1 MKTKLINVI
10 LSRYNN
16 GNIMGVAGGTCI
28 ILVSIIGFP
37 FQGGADTPVP
47 LLSGMHRVTDKSEGP
62 VFEQERHKDLGFPSN
77 TSLYRFEEH
86 LGNLVA
92 VETGP
97 IEAIG
102 KSTTPVW
109 PPRDKTSQQCTSLQ
123 AKVKVDDDLI
133 YFVSESE
140 GGSVIFPE
148 GLDIYTPDV
157 ASIVLE
163 LSIKG
168 PSQLRLYWRY
178 RSFPWA
184 EGVQQMVYS
193 FCDFPVKADGAMHRY
208 NVRLDNM
215 DGWKNVR
222 IVDGFQLSCD
232 VASSMTV
239 KRVEVR
245 NRVEYFPRAG
255 MGTQDYAINGEI
267 RQVVFMRTPAHARF
281 RLHLP
286 DRALFSTGLAAVQ
299 TDNPVSLTVT
309 VFSGRESEAIIQETD
324 IGPDT
329 WTDHQFDLAAFTEET
344 VEIELR
350 ATSEKPG
357 QIALW
362 SNPCVYRPSDAKIA
376 KKKPN
381 ILFYL
386 VDALRADRLESYGHN
401 QITAPAVAALA
412 QKGIR
417 FQQCYSQ
424 ETCTKPSVMTLY
436 TGIDSQAHG
445 CTCNTAPNY
454 KEELTYFST
463 QLRDIG
469 YATAAITQNAYGP
482 PVSTNQKSFGQIT
495 ELFDINDSVTEDTY
509 IAAASF
515 LEAHQDRPFYLYIHT
530 MECHEL
536 WTPHP
541 ESCPYIPQPPFD
553 QVYKDPEN
561 AYPPDRYDGSIR
573 YADYNFKR
581 VLDKVEELGL
591 MENTLIVFTSD
602 HGYALGER
610 GEWAHGKDPYLDQ
623 IHVPLIMHWPAGSMG
638 PAVIAEQVQVA
649 DIGVTLLDLVGVRV
663 PEVCQGT
670 SLLPLLRGDNQQF
683 LDRPICSYNGWNQ
696 CASVIRGNWKLFK
709 NNERGEQLYSIVGGV
724 QETEDVAAAHP
735 EITASLYQSL
745 KAHMRRNSQVAE
757 RIQEQPELGDEV
769 DIDPVKREI
778 LKSLGYLGD

>member
-47 LLSGMHRVTDKSEGP
+47 LLAAMHRVTDASEGT

-92 VETGP
+92 DETGP

-109 PPRDKTSQQCTSLQ
+109 PTLDKTSKQYEGLE
-123 AKVKVDDDLI
+123 ANVRVEDDLL
-133 YFVSESE
+133 YFVSEDE
-140 GGSVIFPE
+140 GGSVIFSE
-148 GLDIYTPDV
+148 ALGIYTPDV

-163 LSIKG
+163 LSITG
-168 PSQLRLYWRY
+168 ASQLRLYWRY
-178 RSFPWA
+178 RSFPWI
-184 EGVQQMVYS
+184 EEIQQMDHS
-193 FCDFPVKADGAMHRY
+193 FCDIPVTADGAMHTY

-215 DGWKNVR
+215 DAWKKGR
-222 IVDGFQLSCD
+222 MVDGLQLTCD
-232 VASSMTV
+232 TAANMII
-239 KRVEVR
+239 KGVEVR
-245 NRVEYFPRAG
+245 NRVEYFPREG
-255 MGTQDYAINGEI
+255 MGTQEYAINGEI
-267 RQVVFMRTPAHARF
+267 RRVVFMRTPAHVRF
-281 RLHLP
+281 CLQLP

-299 TDNPVSLTVT
+299 TDNPASFTVT
-309 VFSGRESEAIIQETD
+309 VFSGSKSEAILQETD
-324 IGPDT
+324 IGTDT
-329 WTDHQFDLAAFTEET
+329 WTDHQSDLAAFTEET

-362 SNPCVYRPSDAKIA
+362 SNPCVYRPSDAEIA

-386 VDALRADRLESYGHN
+386 VDALRADRLESYGHA

-417 FQQCYSQ
+417 FKQCFSQ

-445 CTCNTAPNY
+445 CTCNAAPNY
-454 KEELTYFST
+454 KEELMYFST

-482 PVSTNQKSFGQIT
+482 PVSTNQKSFGQLT

-515 LEAHQDRPFYLYIHT
+515 LETHQERPFYLYIHT

-541 ESCPYIPQPPFD
+541 ESCPYTVQAPFD

-561 AYPPDRYDGSIR
+561 AYTPDRYDGSIR

-623 IHVPLIMHWPAGSMG
+623 IHVPLIMHWPAGGMG
-638 PAVIAEQVQVA
+638 PAVIEEQVQVA
-649 DIGVTLLDLVGVRV
+649 DIGATLLDLVGVRV

-683 LDRPICSYNGWNQ
+683 LDRPIYSYNGWNQ
-696 CASVIRGNWKLFK
+696 CASVTRGNWKLFK
-709 NNERGEQLYSIVGGV
+709 SKENREQLYSIAGAVP
-724 QETEDVAAAHP
+724 ETEDVAAAHP
-735 EITASLYQSL
+735 EIAAALYQSL